1 MLNFNSV
8 FIIKTYSKMIAAL
21 KKKTQLIYQ
30 ISVLKFQPIYVK
42 KIYNHCYNDLNN
54 INMEAEYILKM
65 F

>member
-1 MLNFNSV
+1 MLCTAFWESRGA
-8 FIIKTYSKMIAAL
+8 TIAAL